1 MCGGLMQEM
10 LEGLFE
16 PGWKL
21 PEVYQAVVA
30 DAWPGPLTI
39 LLPASPK
46 VGASRGLKRA
56 KFP

>member
-1 MCGGLMQEM
+1 MQEM